1 MLAIRKRIGH
11 PSSKILLSFTLSL
24 LLLSGI
30 FLNWCYHHFFSENAR
45 FEAFASSLFQKEI
58 SGNMLNLHY
67 SIAYPENSR
76 SHGPLQRL
84 AQFPLRMTTVF
95 PDTGKL

>member
-45 FEAFASSLFQKEI
+45 FETFASSLFQKEI

-67 SIAYPENSR
+67 SLASPEKQ
-76 SHGPLQRL
+76 GMQPAP
-84 AQFPLRMTTVF
+84 AQL
-95 PDTGKL
+95 LEL